1 MWNDGKIVYV
11 LAGGKQNVESQTCS
25 REVSS
30 ARDLE
35 LVVQEGLPS
44 ESPSDEHFPDDL
56 LRYRSCRLR
65 TANS

>member
-1 MWNDGKIVYV
+1 VERRGKIVYV
-11 LAGGKQNVESQTCS
+11 LAGKKTKRGKVKLGS

-44 ESPSDEHFPDDL
+44 ESE
-56 LRYRSCRLR
+56 R
-65 TANS
+65 